1 MNNRELIGRGVGR
14 IVGCGSALLRN
25 PVLMQELERVIK
37 MPVVHGQGG
46 DAAQGAA
53 MAMLI

>member
-1 MNNRELIGRGVGR
+1 MGAE
-14 IVGCGSALLRN
+14 VGCGSAMRRN
-25 PVLMQELERVIK
+25 PVLMQELERVFK